1 MPATVLGG
9 LFPNNGVSTLTTI
22 ETTSSP
28 RRRVAQYLGDKSTR
42 GLRAIAKALNGAAA
56 GGAAL
61 ATNARVDSN
70 QDLSGKR
77 LIETETLVNRVTVA
91 GDVTILNNNLFA
103 LTTRTTFG
111 ATPPANL
118 DGNPLGTR

>member
-1 MPATVLGG
+1 MPATIKGG
-9 LFPNNGVSTLTTI
+9 LFETNGVLTLNTI

-42 GLRAIAKALNGAAA
+42 GLRAVAKALNGAAA

-61 ATNARVDSN
+61 ATNARVRADE
-70 QDLSGKR
+70 DMSGKR
-77 LIETETLVNRVTVA
+77 VVETENLVNRVTVA
-91 GDVTILNNNLFA
+91 GDITIINNNLFA

-111 ATPPANL
+111 STPVANL

>member
-1 MPATVLGG
+1 MPAAVLGG

-111 ATPPANL
+111 ATPPVNL

>member
-111 ATPPANL
+111 ATPPVNL